1 MNWALVT
8 GGAKR
13 LGAEICL
20 KLADDGCNVVIHF
33 NHSESEAMEVAERC
47 RRKGVLAE
55 TLQGDFS
62 SLAATLDFAKRYVQ
76 KFPETRYLINNVGNY
91 LIKSASLTDY
101 EEWNSI
107 FQNNLNVPFI
117 LIRELLDG
125 LKHNK
130 GGIINIGI
138 AGLSNLR
145 ADKYSACYSCA
156 KTALWVLTKS
166 LALELAPYQVRVNMV
181 SPGYLDISEDLP
193 SDLSKL
199 PMARTAT
206 CAEVA
211 EVVAFLLNDKNS
223 YITGQNIEVAGGV
236 RL

>member
-20 KLADDGCNVVIHF
+20 HLAEKGYNVVIHY
-33 NHSESEAMEVAERC
+33 NHSQAEAMAVSEKC

-55 TLQGDFS
+55 IIQGNFDNPAS
-62 SLAATLDFAKRYVQ
+62 TLDFAKRYVYQ
-76 KFPETRYLINNVGNY
+76 FPDTRYLINNVGNY
-91 LIKSASLTDY
+91 LVKSASQTEY
-101 EEWNSI
+101 EEWYSL
-107 FQNNLNVPFI
+107 FQSNLHAPFV
-117 LIRELLDG
+117 LIRELIEG
-125 LKHNK
+125 LKRTK

-138 AGLSNLR
+138 AGLNSIR
-145 ADKYSACYSCA
+145 ADKYSTGYSCA

-199 PMARTAT
+199 PMARTGT
-206 CAEVA
+206 CS
-211 EVVAFLLNDKNS
+211 EVVEVIAFLLNDINA
-223 YITGQNIEVAGGV
+223 YITGQNIEIAGGV